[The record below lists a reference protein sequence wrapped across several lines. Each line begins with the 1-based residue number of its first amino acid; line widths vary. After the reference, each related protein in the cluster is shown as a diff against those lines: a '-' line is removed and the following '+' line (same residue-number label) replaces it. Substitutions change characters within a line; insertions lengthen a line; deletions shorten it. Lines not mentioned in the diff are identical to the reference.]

1 MDYRKNLFS
10 PLALGLYK
18 AAAVLG
24 QKHLFLRTYQLLVA
38 PRADMAAFRNRH
50 AGQRCFILGGGPS
63 LLKLEPAPLR
73 KEITFGANAVFLIF
87 DWLGFQPT
95 YYAVEDWFVYE
106 DRQADIKE
114 QVSESQCFFPIQF
127 SSGSFDRENHHY
139 FRALYEFDE
148 HPGWPDFSKDA
159 SRLVW
164 IGGTVTYVC
173 LQLAYYM
180 GCNPVYLV
188 GMDHTYSRPDHVA
201 VDGTSWTSQG
211 DDPNHFHPDYF
222 GKGKRWHDP
231 RVDRMEKAYQRAESE
246 FLKIGRKVFNATRGG
261 RLEVFERVDYDT
273 LF

>member
-1 MDYRKNLFS
+1 MDYRKNLFD
-10 PLALGLYK
+10 PLTCRLYK
-18 AAAVLG
+18 AAAALG
-24 QKHLFLRTYQLLVA
+24 QKRLFFQLYQMLVA
-38 PRADMAAFRNRH
+38 PRADMAAYRNRH

-63 LLKLEPAPLR
+63 LLRLDPAPLR
-73 KEITFGANAVFLIF
+73 REVTFGVNAVFLIF

-106 DRQADIKE
+106 DRQADITQK
-114 QVSESQCFFPIQF
+114 VSASQCFFPVQF
-127 SSGSFDRENHHY
+127 SSNSFDRANHHY

-148 HPGWPDFSKDA
+148 RPGWPDFSQDP

-188 GMDHTYSRPDHVA
+188 GMDHAYSRPDHVA
-201 VDGTSWTSQG
+201 ANGAAWTSHG
-211 DDPNHFHPDYF
+211 SDPNHFHPDYF
-222 GKGKRWHDP
+222 GTGKRWHDP
-231 RVDRMEKAYQRAESE
+231 RLDRMEKSYQRADTAFRAS
-246 FLKIGRKVFNATRGG
+246 GRRIYNATKGG
-261 RLEVFERVDYDT
+261 RLEIFERVDYDR